1 MRNLFPTSGTDISR
15 HVPTAGKCREMSGN
29 VSGNVG
35 KCREMSVPLGGGTS
49 IGNADT
55 QSSNTADK
63 ARLDISAVGVW
74 SQMERTFF
82 DVRVFHPNSASYIQT
97 SPQQLYIR
105 HEREKKRTYN
115 DRVIQ
120 VEKGS
125 FSPLIFSTTGGMG
138 PESTRY
144 HKKLA
149 ELISVKR
156 GEEYSHVVNHIR
168 TRIRFALLRCTL
180 IAIRGERGKRR
191 RRDTDAPLSEISFN
205 LIPEQAAYET

>member
-1 MRNLFPTSGTDISR
+1 M
-15 HVPTAGKCREMSGN
+15 
-29 VSGNVG
+29 
-35 KCREMSVPLGGGTS
+35 
-49 IGNADT
+49 
-55 QSSNTADK
+55 
-63 ARLDISAVGVW
+63 
-74 SQMERTFF
+74 
-82 DVRVFHPNSASYIQT
+82 
-97 SPQQLYIR
+97 
-105 HEREKKRTYN
+105 YN

-138 PESTRY
+138 PESTRF

-149 ELISVKR
+149 EHISVKR

-191 RRDTDAPLSEISFN
+191 RKETDTPLSEISFN
-205 LIPEQAAYET
+205 LIPERAAYET